1 MSDLV
6 TGEAVVLG
14 LQTAKLP
21 SRALAIVIDLL
32 VEFAALLVFTLV
44 LSLALIG
51 LDGAALA
58 ATMIGLTV
66 FFLVA
71 VPVMV
76 ETFTRGRSLGKAALG
91 LRVVRTDGGPVRF
104 RHSLVRGLVG
114 FFELIALSGAP
125 AVITSAVHSEGKRL
139 GDVFAGTVVVRER
152 TPGASGSVSP
162 LPPVHPHLLQSMG
175 RELVAMD
182 LSAVPEPLWLAIR
195 QLLGRAGQLDPAV
208 MHRMSARL
216 AEDLSARIG
225 HPIASGLHPAAFL
238 GAVLTERQR
247 REWTRVQERQW
258 AAAGPITAQVPAPRP
273 ASGPFPEPAQAGPTP
288 DRPDRPVRVL
298 GVPSQ
303 TAPPTATAPPLPVPA
318 PPAPPAAPDAPS
330 LDKPGPGFAP
340 PA

>member
-32 VEFAALLVFTLV
+32 VEFAALLVFTML

-76 ETFTRGRSLGKAALG
+76 ETFSRGRSLGKAALG

-114 FFELIALSGAP
+114 FFELIVLSAAP
-125 AVITSAVHSEGKRL
+125 AVITSALHSEGKRL
-139 GDVFAGTVVVRER
+139 GDIFAGTVVVRER
-152 TPGASGSVSP
+152 TPGSGGSAAP
-162 LPPVHPHLLQSMG
+162 LPPVHPHLLQTMG
-175 RELVAMD
+175 PELVAMD

-195 QLLGRAGQLDPAV
+195 QLLSRVGQLDPAV

-216 AEDLSARIG
+216 AEDLSARTG
-225 HPIASGLHPAAFL
+225 HPIPLGLHPAAYL

-247 REWTRVQERQW
+247 REWTRAQEQLW
-258 AAAGPITAQVPAPRP
+258 AAGPIPGRA
-273 ASGPFPEPAQAGPTP
+273 
-288 DRPDRPVRVL
+288 
-298 GVPSQ
+298 
-303 TAPPTATAPPLPVPA
+303 
-318 PPAPPAAPDAPS
+318 PAPPAAGPLPAPAPVAPAAPS
-330 LDKPGPGFAP
+330 FEKPAAPTAPSPAQQPAAPSFEKPAPPTAPAFEKPTGDTGFAP